1 MLTVNLKEWA
11 AGQRKVRYLGYHF
24 GGGQKDVMVLRR
36 KPITHETVLI
46 GYYAASSQTVRN

>member
-1 MLTVNLKEWA
+1 MQQVATVLGSLREVMLTVNLKKWA

-36 KPITHETVLI
+36 KPIT
-46 GYYAASSQTVRN
+46 SFP